1 MPYTSVFILKLV
13 SAFFKKKGQGHRTV
27 GGDPEQAE
35 VAVFRYPT
43 EEKNPC
49 SCQKEI
55 YVFISNYC
63 IMFPF
68 LPGVS
73 VARGKKGES

>member
-1 MPYTSVFILKLV
+1 MCPTLLFSFWNLL
-13 SAFFKKKGQGHRTV
+13 SAFLKKGQGHRTV

-35 VAVFRYPT
+35 VFRYPR

-49 SCQKEI
+49 SCQKKI
-55 YVFISNYC
+55 YVFISKYC
-63 IMFPF
+63 IVFPF